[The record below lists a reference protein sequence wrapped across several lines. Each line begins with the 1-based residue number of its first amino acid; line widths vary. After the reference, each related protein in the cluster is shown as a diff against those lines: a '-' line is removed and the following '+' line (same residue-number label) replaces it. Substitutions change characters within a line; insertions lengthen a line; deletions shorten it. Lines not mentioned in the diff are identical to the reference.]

1 MIEDEIKKER
11 EKLEKDELVKKML
24 KYKIEQGLS
33 YHAISKKPDIAIKR
47 SATIKEKIQKCVDFG
62 IVTQEEIAEAELEK
76 EKRDLIEDEQVQRIL
91 NYRKQGLSYDTI
103 SEMPDVTLSR
113 AGICK
118 KVKKCID
125 LGIVTNEELEVK
137 NFNIIKY
144 REQGMDYKEI
154 AEMSDILLDEHTVR
168 NRILKF
174 IELGLTT
181 EAKYKEGKRERERKA
196 LLENEQVLKI
206 LEYKKQRISDHAVS
220 EMPDVT
226 MSYNRIQ
233 KTVKKCIDLGIV
245 TKEEIEEKQKEEKN
259 LKIIKYR
266 EQGMNYREIAEKPD
280 ILLDEKTVKNRI
292 LKLIELGLTTEDKY
306 KEGKKERE
314 RKALLE
320 NEQVLKIIKYRE
332 QRIPYKKISE
342 MPDIS
347 VSRDTVKRY
356 IQRAI
361 ELGIVKESDTEKSEQ
376 QPSKEEQKEG
386 IEKEENIMRLNQLK
400 RQIEISV
407 RLKNLPADA
416 SDEEKQKI
424 REYIDL
430 WYKIYEKEKMTKE
443 ELLFLKLALQKI
455 PIDENDIIR
464 FAKQSI
470 VIGEYTEALNFIRNR
485 HGKQEISISEEK
497 EQALEKLEGSLIKA
511 SKVES
516 AIQIIKRGNT
526 NTEILSSIVGLS
538 KEEINILKIQ
548 LSGKPIKLLNMS
560 RREKVVELLLQDKKA
575 NLIQRKLGM
584 SDLEM
589 QDIEDEVRYKRLGL
603 NEATPEEVKVKQN
616 TRIRIVILATKL
628 GMKIERIAKVLKIE
642 PEEVEKDIEE
652 ALKVDLIKINEVHGI
667 KMLNSQDF
675 KFKELEL

>member
-1 MIEDEIKKER
+1 
-11 EKLEKDELVKKML
+11 
-24 KYKIEQGLS
+24 
-33 YHAISKKPDIAIKR
+33 
-47 SATIKEKIQKCVDFG
+47 
-62 IVTQEEIAEAELEK
+62 
-76 EKRDLIEDEQVQRIL
+76 
-91 NYRKQGLSYDTI
+91 
-103 SEMPDVTLSR
+103 
-113 AGICK
+113 
-118 KVKKCID
+118 
-125 LGIVTNEELEVK
+125 
-137 NFNIIKY
+137 
-144 REQGMDYKEI
+144 
-154 AEMSDILLDEHTVR
+154 
-168 NRILKF
+168 
-174 IELGLTT
+174 
-181 EAKYKEGKRERERKA
+181 
-196 LLENEQVLKI
+196 
-206 LEYKKQRISDHAVS
+206 
-220 EMPDVT
+220 
-226 MSYNRIQ
+226 
-233 KTVKKCIDLGIV
+233 
-245 TKEEIEEKQKEEKN
+245 
-259 LKIIKYR
+259 
-266 EQGMNYREIAEKPD
+266 
-280 ILLDEKTVKNRI
+280 
-292 LKLIELGLTTEDKY
+292 
-306 KEGKKERE
+306 
-314 RKALLE
+314 
-320 NEQVLKIIKYRE
+320 
-332 QRIPYKKISE
+332 
-342 MPDIS
+342 
-347 VSRDTVKRY
+347 
-356 IQRAI
+356 
-361 ELGIVKESDTEKSEQ
+361 
-376 QPSKEEQKEG
+376 
-386 IEKEENIMRLNQLK
+386 
-400 RQIEISV
+400 
-407 RLKNLPADA
+407 
-416 SDEEKQKI
+416 
-424 REYIDL
+424 
-430 WYKIYEKEKMTKE
+430 MTKE

-652 ALKVDLIKINEVHGI
+652 ALKVDLIKINEVQGI

>member
-47 SATIKEKIQKCVDFG
+47 SATIKEKIQKCVDLG

-125 LGIVTNEELEVK
+125 LGIVTNEELQVK

-154 AEMSDILLDEHTVR
+154 AEMSDILLDEHTVK

-220 EMPDVT
+220 EMPDIT

-245 TKEEIEEKQKEEKN
+245 TKEEIEEKPKEEKN
-259 LKIIKYR
+259 LRIIKYR

-292 LKLIELGLTTEDKY
+292 LKSIELGLTTEDKY

-320 NEQVLKIIKYRE
+320 NEQVLKILKYRE

-376 QPSKEEQKEG
+376 QPSKEK
-386 IEKEENIMRLNQLK
+386 NIKRLNQLK

-407 RLKNLPADA
+407 KLENLPADA

-430 WYKIYEKEKMTKE
+430 CYEIHQKEKMTKA
-443 ELLFLKLALQKI
+443 ELLFLKQALQKV

-470 VIGEYTEALNFIRNR
+470 AIGEYKEALDFIRNR
-485 HGKQEISISEEK
+485 NERQGTISISEEK
-497 EQALEKLEGSLIKA
+497 EQTLEKLERSLIKA
-511 SKVES
+511 SKVEE

-526 NTEILSSIVGLS
+526 NTEVLSSLVGLS
-538 KEEINILKIQ
+538 KDEINILKIQ

-560 RREKVVELLLQDKKA
+560 KRKKVVELLLQNKKA
-575 NLIQRKLGM
+575 SLIQRKLGV
-584 SDLEM
+584 SDFEI
-589 QDIEDEVRYKRLGL
+589 QDIEDEVRYRRFGL

-628 GMKIERIAKVLKIE
+628 GMKIEPIAKVLKVE
-642 PEEVEKDIEE
+642 PEEVEKDIED
-652 ALKVDLIKINEVHGI
+652 ALKVDLIKINEVQGI
-667 KMLNSQDF
+667 KMLNSQEF